1 MRPVGASRAMVTP
14 RLAKLDRK
22 LKRLRSVEAFY
33 RKELKRLEEEYKDG
47 SMPRARYRRR
57 QAKFQRRV
65 DRRLAHIKELTAR
78 RGRLA
83 GDR

>member
-1 MRPVGASRAMVTP
+1 MATP

-22 LKRLRSVEAFY
+22 LKRLRSVEAY
-33 RKELKRLEEEYKDG
+33 HHKELKRLEEEYKDG

-57 QAKFQRRV
+57 QAKLQRRV
-65 DRRLAHIKELTAR
+65 DRLLSRIKELTAR
-78 RGRLA
+78 RGKLA